1 MMLEIRG
8 REGVTVQCVWI
19 AKFPGLPVS
28 RKGPP
33 EALDFLEASVALS
46 GKRSMGVDVTGNG
59 RD

>member
-1 MMLEIRG
+1 M
-8 REGVTVQCVWI
+8 TVQCVWI